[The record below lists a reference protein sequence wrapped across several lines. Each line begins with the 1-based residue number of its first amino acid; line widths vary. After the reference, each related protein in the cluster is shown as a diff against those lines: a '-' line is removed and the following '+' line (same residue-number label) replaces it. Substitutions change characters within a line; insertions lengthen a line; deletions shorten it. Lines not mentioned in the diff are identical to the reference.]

1 MEVHPPTKT
10 LKPQKEKALMIL
22 KMEPL
27 RFCGVT
33 SFWEV
38 EQLRPI
44 LAAQKNEK
52 KKEKKKTSTS
62 NYIYHQPQESQ
73 SAFTLIL
80 SFYKLF

>member
-1 MEVHPPTKT
+1 MEVQYPPTKT
-10 LKPQKEKALMIL
+10 LKPQKEKAVLMIL

-52 KKEKKKTSTS
+52 KKEKKKDTNIKLCISS
-62 NYIYHQPQESQ
+62 NPGIPISLY
-73 SAFTLIL
+73 FDTIL
-80 SFYKLF
+80 L